1 MAPDT
6 FLTLLALAFAA
17 AWTPGPNNALV
28 AASGANFGMRATLPH
43 VAGIGLGFPLM
54 IFIVGMFL
62 GQLFQASSILREGLR
77 WGGAA
82 LLLWISWRI
91 ATSGGI
97 SSTKGNPR
105 PFTFLESAGFQWI
118 NPKGW
123 AMAIA
128 VTAQFITDQNAV
140 VTAAIV
146 AGVFVA
152 AGFSSAFAWASAGRA
167 LTRWIN
173 TDHRLVWFNRTMA
186 VLIASTVVMLFLS

>member
-6 FLTLLALAFAA
+6 FLTLLAMAFAA

-28 AASGANFGMRATLPH
+28 AASGANFGLRATLPH
-43 VAGIGLGFPLM
+43 VAGITLGFPLM

-62 GQLFQASSILREGLR
+62 GQLFQASAVLREALR
-77 WGGAA
+77 WGGAV
-82 LLLWISWRI
+82 LLLWISWKI
-91 ATSGGI
+91 ATSGGL
-97 SSTKGNPR
+97 STAKGNPR

-128 VTAQFITDQNAV
+128 VTAQFITAENAV
-140 VTAAIV
+140 MTAGIV

-152 AGFSSAFAWASAGRA
+152 AGFSSSFAWASVGRA
-167 LTRWIN
+167 LTRWVN

-186 VLIASTVVMLFLS
+186 VMIASTVVLLFLT